1 MAEDSFNLENNVP
14 VDVEF
19 LYDNVTSGVGKTG
32 KRWYA
37 MSTQHGKMWATNY
50 MVRSILQAWQGKGCS
65 MRITKLSDTAY
76 VIDDIVQGD
85 GAPLAMKEWDA
96 PSKAFVAVKFD
107 LDGLQPLEAAE
118 VPEGAAVAPG
128 IVTHHKPDNAVKGT
142 NSPSYA
148 DLVNLMGACLS
159 DAALLWVQ
167 EKLPTTGDYAGAVEK
182 VGVSLFIDA
191 RKLGLRPASL
201 VEKVVQADDDLEIVA
216 GPIVDGQRTEAFI
229 IGGDPGPQ
237 ERDEADDLDL
247 PF

>member
-1 MAEDSFNLENNVP
+1 MAEDSFNLENNAP

-128 IVTHHKPDNAVKGT
+128 IVTHHKPQ
-142 NSPSYA
+142 
-148 DLVNLMGACLS
+148 GAEVS
-159 DAALLWVQ
+159 SK
-167 EKLPTTGDYAGAVEK
+167 EGDDMPGDPAGAIERM
-182 VGVSLFIDA
+182 GVALYIDA
-191 RKLGLRPASL
+191 RKLN
-201 VEKVVQADDDLEIVA
+201 VA
-216 GPIVDGQRTEAFI
+216 PVYVNEAAEAVAEAFD
-229 IGGDPGPQ
+229 GDPGPQ
-237 ERDEADDLDL
+237 ERDEADPDDL

>member
-1 MAEDSFNLENNVP
+1 MAEDSFNLENNAP

-107 LDGLQPLEAAE
+107 LDGLTPLEAAE

-128 IVTHHKPDNAVKGT
+128 VVTHPKPVDAVKGT

-148 DLVNLMGACLS
+148 DLVNLAGSCLG
-159 DAALLWVQ
+159 DAVLAWKAEVDPVFP
-167 EKLPTTGDYAGAVEK
+167 EGIPGDVAGAVERMAMC
-182 VGVSLFIDA
+182 VYIDC
-191 RKLGLRPASL
+191 RKLN
-201 VEKVVQADDDLEIVA
+201 VA
-216 GPIVDGQRTEAFI
+216 PVYVNEAAEAVAEAFD
-229 IGGDPGPQ
+229 GDPGPQ
-237 ERDEADDLDL
+237 ERDEADPDDL

>member
-1 MAEDSFNLENNVP
+1 MAEDSFNLENNAP

-128 IVTHHKPDNAVKGT
+128 IVTHHKPQGAVAYK
-142 NSPSYA
+142 
-148 DLVNLMGACLS
+148 DLVNLMGACLG
-159 DAALLWVQ
+159 DAYLIWCAEVSSK
-167 EKLPTTGDYAGAVEK
+167 EGDDMPGDPAGAIERM
-182 VGVSLFIDA
+182 GVALYIDA
-191 RKLGLRPASL
+191 RKLN
-201 VEKVVQADDDLEIVA
+201 VA
-216 GPIVDGQRTEAFI
+216 PVYVNEAAEAVAEAFD
-229 IGGDPGPQ
+229 GDPGPQ
-237 ERDEADDLDL
+237 ERDEADEDAPL